1 MDTDLLRA
9 FVAVAECGGFSAAAR
24 ILNRTQSAISLQI
37 KRLEDRVGE
46 PLFQRTSRTVALT
59 PAGGRLLP
67 FARRILGL
75 QEEARRAMGED
86 HRGELIR
93 LGVSE
98 GHASAHLPAVLP
110 DFARSHPGVRL
121 EIVCDISSSL
131 VHYLQEGLLDVVLG
145 IRHGPTQTGRLLGS
159 ERLVWVLKAD
169 RSPADWDTLPLALNP
184 EGCIFRAHAFAA
196 LGREDRRFE
205 VRYTSR
211 SPTGVD
217 VAVQSGLAVTVKTAR
232 SVPVGCRMVAAG
244 EGLPALGQVEIEL
257 HHAPGQMS
265 HACATLCEA
274 LRNAVA
280 DSRRLAPAAG

>member
-232 SVPVGCRMVAAG
+232 SVPAGCRMVVAE
-244 EGLPALGQVEIEL
+244 EGLPALGHVEIEL

-265 HACATLCEA
+265 HTCAAFCEA
-274 LRNAVA
+274 LRNAVTS
-280 DSRRLAPAAG
+280 SRTLAPVTG